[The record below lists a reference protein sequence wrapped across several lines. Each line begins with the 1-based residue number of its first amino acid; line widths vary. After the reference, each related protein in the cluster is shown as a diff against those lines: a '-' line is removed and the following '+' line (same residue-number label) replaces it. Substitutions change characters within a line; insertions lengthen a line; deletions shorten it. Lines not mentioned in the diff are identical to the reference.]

1 MTPLRTSP
9 IAMRQSL
16 EVANTLAVEFARTA
30 VRFDASAEFPHDN
43 ITLKLSGN
51 HGVSRNNPLAR
62 HHRDGLC
69 SRIHSPQEDA
79 VRSSAGRLA
88 LGL

>member
-30 VRFDASAEFPHDN
+30 AHFNASAEFPHEN
-43 ITLKLSGN
+43 IRQLSGN